1 MLVARP
7 DHVRNSDAQAGAQAG
22 PGQPGVDRVHGER
35 RRKRRWIDR
44 YLPGSLTGI
53 LGLALTVTTIPLLL
67 GTIAAAVQMRDLA
80 LASERLVL
88 NGVLATRH
96 TQAIV
101 RQVAAMERAAR
112 LYQILQRPSLLAAV
126 SQVRSSLDGVLHELA
141 TLPGDA
147 TREQLITNLQQTADR
162 AVDETSASG
171 GTRREALRAFSEMA
185 RTAGELSRL
194 AADQT
199 QHELAKLRT
208 ETERVRRWLYWQ
220 AGALV
225 PVTVGL
231 ILLFTRLIGRPLR
244 AMDAAIADIG
254 HGRLAEPVTIRGP
267 SDLQALGRQLE
278 WLRRRLLEI
287 ADERNRFLRHM
298 SHELKTPLANI
309 REGSELLTEG
319 AVGALAP
326 EQREVAGIMR
336 ENSLRLQRLIENLLS
351 YSEWQARRGALEL
364 SEFELRPLVDA
375 TLEQYLLPLN
385 TRRIR
390 LDLEVPAGLALR
402 ADRPKLRLVVDN
414 LLSNAV
420 KFTPDGGTITLRA
433 AAKDGWLELEVA
445 DTGPGIAPED
455 RSRIFEAFYQGAT
468 PAGSLVRGT
477 GIGLSVVEEF
487 VRAQGGSVDLVD
499 GEFPGAHFRVRLPM
513 VVPAEGAATGVELT
527 PP

>member
-1 MLVARP
+1 MPA
-7 DHVRNSDAQAGAQAG
+7 VRF
-22 PGQPGVDRVHGER
+22 RVR
-35 RRKRRWIDR
+35 
-44 YLPGSLTGI
+44 SLTGLI
-53 LGLALTVTTIPLLL
+53 SIGFFVLAIPLVI
-67 GTIAAAVQMRDLA
+67 GVVNAAVQIKRLA
-80 LASERLVL
+80 DDSEQMVL
-88 NGVLATRH
+88 MAVAT
-96 TQAIV
+96 TGQSQALL
-101 RQVAAMERAAR
+101 RQVALMERTAR
-112 LYQILQRPSLLAAV
+112 LYQIMGRPALLDAFDRSHQGLEASVTAIEKFPGATEREVATQALRESAGAVAASLRSSDPRTMRSAIAELPEVEVMAAQLTQLAAR
-126 SQVRSSLDGVLHELA
+126 QTDRD
-141 TLPGDA
+141 
-147 TREQLITNLQQTADR
+147 LQDLRARTSRARRALFWQTA
-162 AVDETSASG
+162 
-171 GTRREALRAFSEMA
+171 ALAPII
-185 RTAGELSRL
+185 L
-194 AADQT
+194 A
-199 QHELAKLRT
+199 LG
-208 ETERVRRWLYWQ
+208 Y
-220 AGALV
+220 
-225 PVTVGL
+225 
-231 ILLFTRLIGRPLR
+231 LFTTRVIRPLR
-244 AMDAAIADIG
+244 SIDSAISALG
-254 HGRLAEPVTIRGP
+254 HGELRQQIAIRGP

-319 AVGALAP
+319 AVGTLDP

-364 SEFELRPLVDA
+364 SEFELKPLVDT

-385 TRRIR
+385 SRRIR
-390 LDLEVPAGLALR
+390 LDTDVPAGLLLR
-402 ADRPKLRLVVDN
+402 ADRPKLRLIVDN

-433 AAKDGWLELEVA
+433 AAKDDWLELEVA

-487 VRAQGGSVDLVD
+487 VRAQGGSVELMD
-499 GEFPGAHFRVRLPM
+499 GEFAGAHFRVRLPM
-513 VVPAEGAATGVELT
+513 VVPAEGAATGVELV

>member
-1 MLVARP
+1 M
-7 DHVRNSDAQAGAQAG
+7 
-22 PGQPGVDRVHGER
+22 
-35 RRKRRWIDR
+35 
-44 YLPGSLTGI
+44 
-53 LGLALTVTTIPLLL
+53 LALGIVALPLLI
-67 GTIAAAVQMRDLA
+67 GTVSAAVQVRELA
-80 LASERLVL
+80 AASERLVT
-88 NGVLATRH
+88 NGVRATAY
-96 TQAIV
+96 TQALV
-101 RQVAAMERAAR
+101 RHVASLERAAR
-112 LYQILQRPSLLAAV
+112 LYQILRRPALIESFRTNRTLLGRTLDSLE
-126 SQVRSSLDGVLHELA
+126 R
-141 TLPGDA
+141 LPGDPERA
-147 TREQLITNLQQTADR
+147 TAIESLR
-162 AVDETSASG
+162 
-171 GTRREALRAFSEMA
+171 GTIAEAGDAFEYGTGAGLAQALREFPTLY
-185 RTAGELSRL
+185 RLAGELSAL
-194 AADQT
+194 AERQT
-199 QHELAKLRT
+199 QRELQELRGRT
-208 ETERVRRWLYWQ
+208 DRLRRRLYVQ
-220 AGALV
+220 ALALIPITLGLVALFAGALSR
-225 PVTVGL
+225 P
-231 ILLFTRLIGRPLR
+231 IRRL
-244 AMDAAIADIG
+244 DAAIADIG

-278 WLRRRLLEI
+278 WLRLRLLEI

-385 TRRIR
+385 SRRIR
-390 LDLEVPAGLALR
+390 LDLEVPPGLALR
-402 ADRPKLRLVVDN
+402 ADRPKLRLVIDN

-433 AAKDGWLELEVA
+433 AAKDGWLEFEVA

-487 VRAQGGSVDLVD
+487 VRAQGGSVELVD
-499 GEFPGAHFRVRLPM
+499 GESPGAHFRVRLPM
-513 VVPAEGAATGVELT
+513 VVPAEGAATGVELA